1 MQVFVVAVTAALVV
15 SFICSIFE
23 SVLLS
28 LSHAQVEVLAQK
40 GKPSGKILKAFKE
53 RIDIPISA
61 ILITNT
67 AAHTIGTAVAGASYA
82 NVFSQDSLWIFTIVF
97 TLVVLLFTEIV
108 PKTLGVAHA
117 QRLAKPVA
125 YGISALAGVLR
136 PLVIAS
142 EALSRSLRSDKVG
155 AVTSLEEIRFLAT
168 IGHSEG
174 VVGKHTAEMIVGAS
188 ELRKL
193 AASNVMVPRQ
203 EVVYLS
209 QDASPT
215 QVLKTISDSGFSR
228 FPYSLT
234 GDLDDVVGVVFAKEV
249 LTQLVDSKQT
259 EIEWQ
264 TLVHEAIVVPETVAL
279 DSLLRTF
286 RERRRHMALIVDE
299 YGDFQGIVTLEDVVE
314 EIVGDIFDESDLP
327 REDLWQR
334 PDGTIRAFGTAE
346 LHRICRLLE
355 VNIPDDI
362 EVATVGGLVSE
373 LLGRIPQQGDTIDW
387 QGNRLTVLSAGRR
400 GVDLVSVVPLED
412 ASPDD
417 QTPGPR

>member
-1 MQVFVVAVTAALVV
+1 MQVFVIAVTAALVV

-40 GKPSGKILKAFKE
+40 GKPSGRILKAFKE

-82 NVFSQDSLWIFTIVF
+82 NVFNQDSLWIFTIVF

-125 YGISALAGVLR
+125 YGISALAVVLR

-155 AVTSLEEIRFLAT
+155 AITSLEEIRLLAT

-228 FPYSLT
+228 FPYSST

-259 EIEWQ
+259 DIKWQ

-355 VNIPDDI
+355 VDIPDDI

-412 ASPDD
+412 SSPDH
-417 QTPGPR
+417 

>member
-82 NVFSQDSLWIFTIVF
+82 NVFSQETLWVFTIVF

-125 YGISALAGVLR
+125 YGISALAVLLR

-155 AVTSLEEIRFLAT
+155 AITSLEEIRLLAT

-209 QDASPT
+209 QDASPA

-228 FPYSLT
+228 FPYSAT

-249 LTQLVDSKQT
+249 LTQFVDSKQAD
-259 EIEWQ
+259 IKWQ

-355 VNIPDDI
+355 VDIPDDI

>member
-82 NVFSQDSLWIFTIVF
+82 NVFSQETLWVFTIVF

-125 YGISALAGVLR
+125 YGISALAVLLR

-155 AVTSLEEIRFLAT
+155 AITSLEEIRLLAT

-203 EVVYLS
+203 KVVYLS

-228 FPYSLT
+228 FPYSST

-259 EIEWQ
+259 EIKWQ

-355 VNIPDDI
+355 VDIPDDI

-373 LLGRIPQQGDTIDW
+373 LLGRIPQQGDMIDW
-387 QGNRLTVLSAGRR
+387 QGIRLTVLSAGRR
-400 GVDLVSVVPLED
+400 GVDLVSVVPLE
-412 ASPDD
+412 AARPDH
-417 QTPGPR
+417 

>member
-355 VNIPDDI
+355 VDIPDDI

-412 ASPDD
+412 ASPDH
-417 QTPGPR
+417 

>member
-1 MQVFVVAVTAALVV
+1 MQVFIVAVTAALVV

-412 ASPDD
+412 ASPDH

>member
-259 EIEWQ
+259 EIKWQ

-412 ASPDD
+412 ASPDH

>member
-1 MQVFVVAVTAALVV
+1 MQVFIVAVTAALVV

-82 NVFSQDSLWIFTIVF
+82 SVFSQGSLWVFTIVF
-97 TLVVLLFTEIV
+97 TVVVLLFTEIV

-125 YGISALAGVLR
+125 YGISALALLLR

-155 AVTSLEEIRFLAT
+155 AVTSLEEIRLLAT

-209 QDASPT
+209 QDSSPT

-228 FPYSLT
+228 FPYSST

-259 EIEWQ
+259 DIKWQ

-355 VNIPDDI
+355 VDIPDDI

-412 ASPDD
+412 ASPDH
-417 QTPGPR
+417 QAPGPR

>member
-1 MQVFVVAVTAALVV
+1 MQVFIVAVTAALVV

-40 GKPSGKILKAFKE
+40 GKPSGRILKAFKE

-82 NVFSQDSLWIFTIVF
+82 NVFSQGSLWVFTIVF
-97 TLVVLLFTEIV
+97 TVVVLLFTEIV

-125 YGISALAGVLR
+125 YGISALALLLR

-155 AVTSLEEIRFLAT
+155 AVTSLEEIRLLAT

-209 QDASPT
+209 QDSSPT

-228 FPYSLT
+228 FPYSST

-259 EIEWQ
+259 DIKWQ

-355 VNIPDDI
+355 VDIPDDI

-412 ASPDD
+412 ASPD
-417 QTPGPR
+417 P